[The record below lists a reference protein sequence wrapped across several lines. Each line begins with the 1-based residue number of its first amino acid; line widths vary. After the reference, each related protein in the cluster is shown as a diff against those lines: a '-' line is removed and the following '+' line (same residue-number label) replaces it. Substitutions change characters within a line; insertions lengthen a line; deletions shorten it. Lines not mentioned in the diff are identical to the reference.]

1 MTSFTKEI
9 IEWKW
14 TCGPMYEKSARNI
27 QKISVKEDNISNTAI
42 QQSLLSEIDKWS
54 LEEQQVFIDSPNSMI
69 HSESKSN
76 KREDTYNRMAEREMV
91 GQIGMNPFFNRDY
104 LADVIVQDNFL
115 KPISTSV
122 EHEK

>member
-1 MTSFTKEI
+1 MTSNKEI

-14 TCGPMYEKSARNI
+14 TYGPMYEKSARNI
-27 QKISVKEDNISNTAI
+27 QKIGIKEDTISNTAI
-42 QQSLLSEIDKWS
+42 QQSLLSENDEWS
-54 LEEQQVFIDSPNSMI
+54 LLEQQVFISTNMNT
-69 HSESKSN
+69 N

-115 KPISTSV
+115 KPICTNV
-122 EHEK
+122 EKQDPS